1 MATLFFAA
9 GYQFALITNATHIN
23 NSPDERFA
31 QASPVKVFNAENDSK
46 QANRLENDDTE
57 NNSDMHFY
65 SDDDTFFELKV
76 ETAKGP
82 LNKPLNNDIDNML
95 ANIEDAQLK
104 GENAHIIGQQFDT
117 LKQFLFDNPDQ
128 LVDTMQHL
136 DSLSIDDP
144 RFNLLISAVQSI
156 PDQGADQALFSLAKQ
171 YGMSSD
177 PQAQQKFV
185 TILAS
190 TSSVIET
197 QEIIEGLVDLAIID
211 TADMNTRI
219 EALNLLKP
227 FQVKAAEKE
236 LIVKELQTNIYAANG
251 AEADMLLPQLMRFA
265 IAEQRNEIVTD
276 LFINAES
283 ESVRL
288 AVLDNISAGSIP
300 VSDNM
305 KTMLMEIAKN
315 EFDPL
320 SNDAK
325 MTLMER
331 FDLSHSEY
339 SQL

>member
-1 MATLFFAA
+1 M
-9 GYQFALITNATHIN
+9 
-23 NSPDERFA
+23 
-31 QASPVKVFNAENDSK
+31 
-46 QANRLENDDTE
+46 
-57 NNSDMHFY
+57 
-65 SDDDTFFELKV
+65 
-76 ETAKGP
+76 
-82 LNKPLNNDIDNML
+82 
-95 ANIEDAQLK
+95 
-104 GENAHIIGQQFDT
+104 
-117 LKQFLFDNPDQ
+117 
-128 LVDTMQHL
+128 
-136 DSLSIDDP
+136 
-144 RFNLLISAVQSI
+144 
-156 PDQGADQALFSLAKQ
+156 
-171 YGMSSD
+171 
-177 PQAQQKFV
+177 
-185 TILAS
+185 
-190 TSSVIET
+190 
-197 QEIIEGLVDLAIID
+197 
-211 TADMNTRI
+211 
-219 EALNLLKP
+219 
-227 FQVKAAEKE
+227 KAAEKE